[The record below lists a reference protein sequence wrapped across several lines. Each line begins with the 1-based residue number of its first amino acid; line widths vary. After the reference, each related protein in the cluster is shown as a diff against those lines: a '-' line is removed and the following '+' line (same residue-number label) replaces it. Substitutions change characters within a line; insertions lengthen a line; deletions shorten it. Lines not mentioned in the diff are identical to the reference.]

1 MMNMSETNRA
11 RNTLVVPYATEASA
25 EPPTESSDHLR
36 HDWQLSE
43 VLHLF
48 SMPFGD
54 LMAKARAA
62 LCQFFDPNQIVLS
75 TLLNVKTGGCPENC
89 HYCPQSAHY
98 KTGLERQ
105 ALMQVDEVRQ
115 AAKLAQQAGATRFC
129 MGAAWRSPTDRDLD
143 SVIEMVRAIKD
154 LGMESCATLGMLKAD
169 QAQRLKDAGL
179 DYYNHNID
187 TSPEY
192 YDKIIT
198 TRDFADRIETLDHVQ
213 KAGMHTCSGGIIGMG
228 ETVEDRANMLI
239 TLANRDR
246 HPQSVPINML
256 IKIKGSP
263 LEHAPDLA
271 PLDFVRVIAVARILM
286 PASHVRLSAGRTQMS
301 DETQALCFLAGAN
314 SIFYGDTL
322 LTADNPAPQRDAELF
337 RQLGLTPVKQQGD
350 NRVCTA

>member
-1 MMNMSETNRA
+1 MMNMSETNIA
-11 RNTLVVPYATEASA
+11 RNSLVPPQATELSTAPSTG
-25 EPPTESSDHLR
+25 PSSLLR

-54 LMAKARAA
+54 LMARARAA

-105 ALMQVDEVRQ
+105 ALMQVDEVRD
-115 AAKLAQQAGATRFC
+115 AALLAQQAGATRFC
-129 MGAAWRSPTDRDLD
+129 IGAAWRSPTDRDLD
-143 SVIEMVRAIKD
+143 SVIDMVRAIKG
-154 LGMESCATLGMLKAD
+154 LGMESCATLGMLKED
-169 QAQRLKDAGL
+169 QAQRLKAAGL

-198 TRDFADRIETLDHVQ
+198 TRDFNDRIETLDHVQ
-213 KAGMHTCSGGIIGMG
+213 KAGMYTCSGGIIGMG
-228 ETVEDRANMLI
+228 ESVDDRANMLI
-239 TLANRDR
+239 TLANREQ
-246 HPQSVPINML
+246 HPRSVPINML

-271 PLDFVRVIAVARILM
+271 PLDFVRVIAVARIMM

-322 LTADNPAPQRDAELF
+322 LTADNPAQQQDIDLF
-337 RQLGLTPVKQQGD
+337 QKLGLRPVKHQGE
-350 NRVCTA
+350 NRVCAV